1 MTCHIFFKVGQCVLT
16 LSIDIQILST
26 GSPPPTHKKILF
38 SNLLIYISFDHY
50 LQFSISQIHS
60 RALSY
65 KNRTNFF
72 FEVAP
77 NVSPKINIIYIFYKW
92 ACEVKKYVR
101 TLGIKERFLRWISDC
116 GAVRYR
122 NKIKFR
128 IIFCLMNLN
137 YLSWFDLNRGS
148 KIYFINLFFVS

>member
-1 MTCHIFFKVGQCVLT
+1 MFLLYFPAPLSAGFRHSQDKSSGISYIPCLEFLNKSRIMTCHIFFKVGQCVLT

-77 NVSPKINIIYIFYKW
+77 NVSPKIQHYLHFLQMGMRSKKICTYI
-92 ACEVKKYVR
+92 
-101 TLGIKERFLRWISDC
+101 LQ
-116 GAVRYR
+116 
-122 NKIKFR
+122 
-128 IIFCLMNLN
+128 
-137 YLSWFDLNRGS
+137 
-148 KIYFINLFFVS
+148 

>member
-1 MTCHIFFKVGQCVLT
+1 MTNYFFEIFALLSCEYKSGFLNNICSFCIFPLHFLLDFLILKIKVREFQKQNLSSSNIVFIYIPCLEFLNKSRIMTCHIFFKVGQCVLT

-38 SNLLIYISFDHY
+38 SNLLIYIYISFDHY

-72 FEVAP
+72 F
-77 NVSPKINIIYIFYKW
+77 
-92 ACEVKKYVR
+92 
-101 TLGIKERFLRWISDC
+101 
-116 GAVRYR
+116 
-122 NKIKFR
+122 
-128 IIFCLMNLN
+128 
-137 YLSWFDLNRGS
+137 
-148 KIYFINLFFVS
+148 